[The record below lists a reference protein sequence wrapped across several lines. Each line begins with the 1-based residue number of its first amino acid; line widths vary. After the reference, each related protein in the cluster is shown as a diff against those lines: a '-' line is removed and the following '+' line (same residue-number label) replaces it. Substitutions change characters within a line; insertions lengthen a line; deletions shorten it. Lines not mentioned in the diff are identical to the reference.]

1 MATPEAKEL
10 SLVGK
15 VELRIALADSDV
27 KLETTLNTY
36 LAPLLLKLASEHLSV
51 RNKVISIC
59 QHINNRIKPQSI
71 KLPVAALLKQ
81 FKEHPSTPLIRHFD
95 LLYVQQGIGRLP
107 IPERLELLPALIRGL
122 ESDTANSALHGSQLF
137 HLLLR
142 LLALFKLPARG
153 SKEDEEL
160 RAKLNVSDVDAKF
173 VSFWLG
179 KLILLNIV
187 RAPNPS
193 SGVTCPGLSAN
204 EYHFLALQ
212 GNTDAW
218 DPAKDNGLNLAETKV
233 TAARFLAS
241 GVFTDAERFL
251 PAVFASADS
260 NSRISEVG
268 DDMLKRAL
276 PNTDLENRTIITQ
289 LYSVYFGD
297 PGGSLAARPALRIKL
312 VSLFAKSL
320 SSTTF
325 PNQVIRIVEEAL
337 VSGEEDVGGTR
348 EISKLRSA
356 IFAFINFVARHA
368 SPNDQHAIAPKVVY
382 RLKDFIEVQGWPEGI
397 GGDPTLRGYAYEVI
411 GLLSKAGPT
420 ELLLEPNLDLLRWL
434 FQSLREDTSGKNVTV
449 SVEEALSSVLGA
461 FTGSLDGTVEQSLK
475 ALLISQMLPG
485 NGRSTSYVAVRFAN
499 RCLPYDA
506 LEARWIDLLAI
517 GAAEGP
523 EVIEEGR
530 RGLDP
535 YWYQMTSGYK
545 HSTGFAD
552 SRVRFPKFV
561 DFVDYVFIDHDP
573 ADATGLEGLE
583 MASVSEAVHCLRMQ
597 YPKVFTPAVQHCRQ
611 LLMNEALDK
620 HCIML
625 EINADWARKL
635 DRTMSSDETARRAAG
650 GFVRTMLSD
659 PPKKKAL
666 SILLYA
672 LFQDLVVTGS
682 VGHSDGGEHFVELC
696 ALCPDDLIAGVAPR
710 FRSLES
716 AITSNTYTTRA
727 IAAHAYGLLA
737 SNPAC
742 SSEDVLQ
749 SAQLLL
755 KKVGSWDR
763 AVGSEVNQA
772 HGALIALSFFF
783 SRLAHRRRIEP
794 DLQNVF
800 QQCLT
805 NVFSIL
811 TTAKDNLLK
820 EASCTAIGQLSLY
833 SALSVSDIPSNLS
846 YDTVADKIYDVA
858 KSGNEKAILAL
869 GHLAMTP
876 KESEED
882 AEFSE
887 LYHIEALLH
896 KLHEIRQTEAHFAVG
911 EALSCLACGWDS
923 KALATKFDIEGSH
936 PFGPKR
942 ERTLPRIMD
951 RTLNDCRDT
960 KPALKK
966 VGLTSSC
973 VCCKHANWATL

>member
-1 MATPEAKEL
+1 
-10 SLVGK
+10 
-15 VELRIALADSDV
+15 
-27 KLETTLNTY
+27 
-36 LAPLLLKLASEHLSV
+36 
-51 RNKVISIC
+51 
-59 QHINNRIKPQSI
+59 
-71 KLPVAALLKQ
+71 
-81 FKEHPSTPLIRHFD
+81 
-95 LLYVQQGIGRLP
+95 
-107 IPERLELLPALIRGL
+107 
-122 ESDTANSALHGSQLF
+122 
-137 HLLLR
+137 
-142 LLALFKLPARG
+142 
-153 SKEDEEL
+153 
-160 RAKLNVSDVDAKF
+160 
-173 VSFWLG
+173 
-179 KLILLNIV
+179 
-187 RAPNPS
+187 
-193 SGVTCPGLSAN
+193 LSAN

-276 PNTDLENRTIITQ
+276 PNTDLENRTLITQ

-499 RCLPYDA
+499 RCLLYDA

-583 MASVSEAVHCLRMQ
+583 MAS
-597 YPKVFTPAVQHCRQ
+597 
-611 LLMNEALDK
+611 
-620 HCIML
+620 
-625 EINADWARKL
+625 
-635 DRTMSSDETARRAAG
+635 
-650 GFVRTMLSD
+650 
-659 PPKKKAL
+659 
-666 SILLYA
+666 
-672 LFQDLVVTGS
+672 
-682 VGHSDGGEHFVELC
+682 
-696 ALCPDDLIAGVAPR
+696 
-710 FRSLES
+710 
-716 AITSNTYTTRA
+716 
-727 IAAHAYGLLA
+727 
-737 SNPAC
+737 
-742 SSEDVLQ
+742 
-749 SAQLLL
+749 
-755 KKVGSWDR
+755 
-763 AVGSEVNQA
+763 
-772 HGALIALSFFF
+772 
-783 SRLAHRRRIEP
+783 
-794 DLQNVF
+794 
-800 QQCLT
+800 
-805 NVFSIL
+805 
-811 TTAKDNLLK
+811 
-820 EASCTAIGQLSLY
+820 
-833 SALSVSDIPSNLS
+833 
-846 YDTVADKIYDVA
+846 
-858 KSGNEKAILAL
+858 
-869 GHLAMTP
+869 
-876 KESEED
+876 
-882 AEFSE
+882 
-887 LYHIEALLH
+887 
-896 KLHEIRQTEAHFAVG
+896 
-911 EALSCLACGWDS
+911 
-923 KALATKFDIEGSH
+923 
-936 PFGPKR
+936 
-942 ERTLPRIMD
+942 
-951 RTLNDCRDT
+951 
-960 KPALKK
+960 
-966 VGLTSSC
+966 
-973 VCCKHANWATL
+973 